1 MRDQAIEFLE
11 SLVNFRF
18 NEQSLNKHLSD
29 FFEVEIKVED
39 ISRDD
44 DDLVDYNYIF
54 NVDTKCLFVDVDI
67 YFLKQRKAGFDDATF
82 YITEVAYNFE

>member
-18 NEQSLNKHLSD
+18 NEQSLNKYLSE

-39 ISRDD
+39 VSRDD
-44 DDLVDYNYIF
+44 DELVDYNYIF
-54 NVDTKCLFVDVDI
+54 NIDTKHLFIDVDI